1 MGDVGWRRGRREKE
15 NVKRKEIRPPDRQS
29 SNVWQIETRI
39 RVHRKRGRGG
49 SGIPGVAGG
58 WEGTECFCGYDEACT
73 RSFREE
79 SQRGKGAFSA
89 RSERTREGR
98 GEIETPEVEKC
109 VKAGISSG
117 RQRHRKAEIDTER

>member
-1 MGDVGWRRGRREKE
+1 MGDVGWRRGRREKG

-29 SNVWQIETRI
+29 SNVWQIGTRI

-49 SGIPGVAGG
+49 SGIPAVVGG

-89 RSERTREGR
+89 RSEGTREGR
-98 GEIETPEVEKC
+98 SEIETPEVEKC

-117 RQRHRKAEIDTER
+117 RQRDRKAEIDPER